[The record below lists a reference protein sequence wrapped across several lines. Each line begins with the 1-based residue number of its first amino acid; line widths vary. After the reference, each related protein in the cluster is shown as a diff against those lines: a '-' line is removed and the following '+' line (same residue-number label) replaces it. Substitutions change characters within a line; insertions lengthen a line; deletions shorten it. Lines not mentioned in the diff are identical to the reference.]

1 MGLCLTG
8 FGRTGCLVARVI
20 LLSMIHL
27 SPLITWQHV
36 WQTSWAIIMRFVGDT
51 IMIHGDGT
59 GLMLPPRLAPVQMIF
74 LILIWSDRFCIS
86 SITLKTLQVA
96 GIKIKVDDSDQRTPG
111 WKYNFWE
118 MKVCPASV
126 DFGPRDVSTG
136 TVVISRRDIP
146 RKEGKDFGIST
157 DSSIFVAYVQGLLD
171 GIRSCLLERATTF
184 MSFFFLEF

>member
-1 MGLCLTG
+1 
-8 FGRTGCLVARVI
+8 FIDENGRR
-20 LLSMIHL
+20 
-27 SPLITWQHV
+27 QHV
-36 WQTSWAIIMRFVGDT
+36 WQTSWAISMQIVGGT

-59 GLMLPPRLAPVQMIF
+59 GLMLPPKLAPVQVFKNVFYWFDLQMPKLAFNFLQIF
-74 LILIWSDRFCIS
+74 
-86 SITLKTLQVA
+86 KTLQVA
-96 GIKIKVDDSDQRTPG
+96 GIKVKFDDSDQRTPG

-146 RKEGKDFGIST
+146 RKEGKDFGISMA
-157 DSSIFVAYVQGLLD
+157 SSIFVAYVQGLLD

-184 MSFFFLEF
+184 MSFFFFFGILIKHVLQDIGSFRL